1 MKTLKVTLKRRNTNR
16 PQSTLEHAL
25 IADYLL
31 AKGYLMSE
39 LKDLPVDEA
48 RQLMTEACRFA
59 GLRLAEIEARARFRR
74 NIQLPD

>member
-1 MKTLKVTLKRRNTNR
+1 MKTLKVTLKRRNTNGQ
-16 PQSTLEHAL
+16 QSTLEHAL